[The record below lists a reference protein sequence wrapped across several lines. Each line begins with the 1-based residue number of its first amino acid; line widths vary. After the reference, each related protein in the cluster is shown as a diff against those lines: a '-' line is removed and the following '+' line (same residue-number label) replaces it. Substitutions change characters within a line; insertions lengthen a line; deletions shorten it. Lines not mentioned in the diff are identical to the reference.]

1 MTDTPDPEP
10 TTNTPITAD
19 TAPLA
24 TDTTNNAE
32 SNGAN
37 ANRKRSKKRRRK
49 HGPKVVIRPIAVEA
63 APKKRHW
70 GLALAFLIIVLV
82 PIATSAW
89 YLYTRAA
96 DQYATTLGFTVR
108 SEDVSSSA
116 DLLSGLGSSIGGSAS
131 RDTDILYEF
140 ILSRGIVSRITA
152 QLDLPKIYS
161 KYADI
166 DPLMSYDSDGTIEDL
181 TRYWQRMVRVSYD
194 AGSGLMELR
203 VLAFDPQDAMN
214 IATAIYDE
222 STATINELSAIARND
237 ATRYAQEDLDL
248 ALERLKVSRE
258 QLTSFRLANQIV
270 DPNADIQVQMGLL
283 TTLQEQQ
290 ANALIE
296 FDLLSDSAIEND
308 PRLDSARRRLEVIEA
323 RIAQERQKFGAGGA
337 GPGGV
342 EYATTISDFE
352 RLSVDREFAETA
364 YAATLSAYDGARAEA
379 NRQSRYL
386 ATYIAPMPAERPE
399 FPQRELFIAIIAAFS
414 FLTWAIA
421 SLVYYSL
428 RDRG

>member
-1 MTDTPDPEP
+1 MTDTPDPQP
-10 TTNTPITAD
+10 TTSTPAPSGATAK
-19 TAPLA
+19 
-24 TDTTNNAE
+24 
-32 SNGAN
+32 
-37 ANRKRSKKRRRK
+37 RKPPRGGRKKPD
-49 HGPKVVIRPIAVEA
+49 PKVVIRPIAVKA
-63 APKKRHW
+63 APKQRHW
-70 GLALAFLIIVLV
+70 GLMLAFLIIVALPV
-82 PIATSAW
+82 ATSAW
-89 YLYTRAA
+89 YLYTRAV

-116 DLLSGLGSSIGGSAS
+116 DLLSGLGNIGGGSAS

-152 QLDLPKIYS
+152 QLDLPQLYS
-161 KYADI
+161 KHADI
-166 DPLMSYDSDGTIEDL
+166 DPIMSYNTDGTIEDL
-181 TRYWQRMVRVSYD
+181 TQYWQRMVRVSYD

-203 VLAFDPQDAMN
+203 VLAFDPQDAMD

-258 QLTSFRLANQIV
+258 QLTAFRLANQIV
-270 DPNADIQVQMGLL
+270 DPNADIQAQMGLL

-290 ANALIE
+290 ASALIE
-296 FDLLSDSAIEND
+296 FDLLSDSAREND

-364 YAATLSAYDGARAEA
+364 YAAALSAYDGARAEA
-379 NRQSRYL
+379 NRQSQYL

-399 FPQRELFIAIIAAFS
+399 FPQRGLLIAIVAAFS

-421 SLVYYSL
+421 SLIYYSL

>member
-1 MTDTPDPEP
+1 MTDTPDPQP
-10 TTNTPITAD
+10 INTPPKTGGATA
-19 TAPLA
+19 
-24 TDTTNNAE
+24 E
-32 SNGAN
+32 
-37 ANRKRSKKRRRK
+37 RKPAKGKRRK
-49 HGPKVVIRPIAVEA
+49 ADPKVVIRPIAVKA
-63 APKKRHW
+63 ALKKRHW
-70 GLALAFLIIVLV
+70 GLMLSFLVIFILPV
-82 PIATSAW
+82 ATSAW

-116 DLLSGLGSSIGGSAS
+116 DLLSGLGTSIGGGSAS
-131 RDTDILYEF
+131 RDADILYEF
-140 ILSRGIVSRITA
+140 ILSRAIVSSINA
-152 QLDLPKIYS
+152 QLDLPRLYTKF
-161 KYADI
+161 ADT
-166 DPLMSYDSDGTIEDL
+166 DPIMSYDDDGTIEDL
-181 TRYWQRMVRVSYD
+181 TQYWQRMVRVSYD
-194 AGSGLMELR
+194 SGSGLMELR
-203 VLAFDPQDAMN
+203 VLAFAPQDAMD

-222 STATINELSAIARND
+222 STRTINQLSAIARAD
-237 ATRYAQEDLDL
+237 ATRYALEDLDL

-258 QLTSFRLANQIV
+258 QLTAFRLANQIV
-270 DPNADIQVQMGLL
+270 DPNADIQLQMGLL

-290 ANALIE
+290 ASALIE
-296 FDLLSDSAIEND
+296 FDLLSQSARDSD
-308 PRLDSARRRLEVIEA
+308 PRLEQARRRLEVIEA

-399 FPQRELFIAIIAAFS
+399 FPQRELLIAIVAAFS
-414 FLTWAIA
+414 FLTWAIT
-421 SLVYYSL
+421 SLIYYSL
-428 RDRG
+428 RDRR